1 MLDLGSKQVSR
12 ATYSQQVYDLLTE
25 KLLSGEF
32 KPGQILTL
40 RSLAADFSVSI
51 IPVREALSLL
61 EAEGVILRRSNRD
74 YRIRELSYDEYNDI
88 MDLRAIMESKA
99 AVFACNNAQ
108 TADYAGLKEILDS
121 MQEQTAGIKEYIF
134 RHYQFHMALYK
145 IARHQI
151 YLEMIK
157 GLWARVGSYITM
169 MGQAMVLASSIQ
181 GHVRI
186 YEALVAKDQ
195 DALVSALLQDL
206 MHGRMLLGESVFRN
220 GPRE

>member
-1 MLDLGSKQVSR
+1 
-12 ATYSQQVYDLLTE
+12 VYDLLTE

-99 AVFACNNAQ
+99 AVFACKNAQ
-108 TADYAGLKEILDS
+108 AADYAG
-121 MQEQTAGIKEYIF
+121 
-134 RHYQFHMALYK
+134 
-145 IARHQI
+145 
-151 YLEMIK
+151 
-157 GLWARVGSYITM
+157 
-169 MGQAMVLASSIQ
+169 
-181 GHVRI
+181 
-186 YEALVAKDQ
+186 
-195 DALVSALLQDL
+195 
-206 MHGRMLLGESVFRN
+206 
-220 GPRE
+220 